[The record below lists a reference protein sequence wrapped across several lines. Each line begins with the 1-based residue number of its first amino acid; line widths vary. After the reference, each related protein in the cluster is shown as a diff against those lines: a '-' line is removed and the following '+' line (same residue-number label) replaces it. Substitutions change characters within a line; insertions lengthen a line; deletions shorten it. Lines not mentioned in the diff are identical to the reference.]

1 MIAINAER
9 LWSTLNEMAR
19 IGATP
24 AGGVTR
30 LTLSDE
36 DRQARDL
43 LRQWA
48 QEAGFPCEVD
58 SMGNMFI
65 RRAGK
70 NPQLAPVLTG
80 SHVDSQP
87 LGGRYDGIYGVL
99 AGLEALRTLNERGIE
114 TERDIV
120 LVNWTN
126 EEGARFAPAMLAS
139 GVWAGQFSEAF
150 ALARKDRDGI
160 SVGEALEAIGYR
172 GERPTAAF
180 PVHACY
186 EVHIEQGP
194 ILEEDDV
201 DIGLVHAAMGQRWF
215 NVTLEGFSAHA
226 GTTPMGSRRDAL
238 TAFAELA
245 LAVEQIGIAH
255 NPDGRATIGMAQVI
269 PGSRNVV
276 PGRVECS
283 VEFRHPQSSALEAM
297 EQALRHAADTLA
309 RRGVQAQI
317 ERIFD
322 YAPIAFNAQCLAR
335 SEQAVQMLGY
345 SARRMVSGAGHDTCY
360 ISKVA
365 PASMIFIPCEKG
377 ISHNEAENIL
387 PTWAEKGAN
396 VLLHSVLL
404 AAREK

>member
-1 MIAINAER
+1 MIAINADR

-48 QEAGFPCEVD
+48 QEAGFPCAVD

-160 SVGEALEAIGYR
+160 SVGAALEAIGYR

-194 ILEEDDV
+194 ILEEEDV
-201 DIGLVHAAMGQRWF
+201 DIGLAHATMGQRWF